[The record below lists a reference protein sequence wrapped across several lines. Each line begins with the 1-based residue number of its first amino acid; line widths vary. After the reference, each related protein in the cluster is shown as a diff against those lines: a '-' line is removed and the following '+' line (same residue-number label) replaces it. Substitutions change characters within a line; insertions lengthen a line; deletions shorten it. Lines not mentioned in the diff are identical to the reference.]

1 MTSLTRWPRCLGYV
15 RGVMKAIV
23 VGVLAV
29 GCGSVQDR
37 PIDAAPGDGGSIDAS
52 GIDAAVDAAVDAADL
67 SPHLVFVTSSVHPCA
82 LGGVTGADSICQALA
97 MAAALPGT
105 YKAWL
110 ADATG
115 SPATRMT
122 RHLGPYQLVTTAVVA
137 QGWDDLT
144 DGGLASK
151 IDRTEQGVQFDG
163 PGCDVSRPTC
173 HFICEGGEVWSN
185 VSRSGGRRMGG
196 VDDCTGWTAAGLGT
210 AGNVGKVDATWTEGT
225 CTHIGS
231 GELPIFCVQQ

>member
-1 MTSLTRWPRCLGYV
+1 
-15 RGVMKAIV
+15 MKAIV
-23 VGVLAV
+23 VGVLAAV

-37 PIDAAPGDGGSIDAS
+37 PPIDAASGEGGSIDAA
-52 GIDAAVDAAVDAADL
+52 GIDAAGIDASIDAPIDAPDL

-82 LGGVTGADSICQALA
+82 LGGVAGGDSICQARA
-97 MAAALPGT
+97 SAAGLPGT

-110 ADATG
+110 ADASG

-122 RHLGPYQLVTTAVVA
+122 RHLGPYQLVTTAVIA

-144 DGGLASK
+144 DGNLANR
-151 IDRTEQGVQFDG
+151 IDRTEAGVQLDG

-185 VSRSGGRRMGG
+185 VSSTGNRRMGVG
-196 VDDCTGWTAAGLGT
+196 DCSGWTAASPGT
-210 AGNVGKVDATWTEGT
+210 AGNVGKVDATWTEGV
-225 CTHIGS
+225 CGQIGS